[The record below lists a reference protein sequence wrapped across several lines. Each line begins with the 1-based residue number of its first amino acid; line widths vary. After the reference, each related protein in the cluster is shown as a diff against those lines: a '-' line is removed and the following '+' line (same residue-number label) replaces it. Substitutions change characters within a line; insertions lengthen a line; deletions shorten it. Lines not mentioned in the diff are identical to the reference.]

1 MTPKYWFC
9 VLLFCGFLFLT
20 TSLTAQSSTDTSV
33 IVKNRLFGLP
43 IAFFAPETN
52 WGFGAAGIATFRL
65 KGEPATS
72 QPSQLQI
79 GFAYTLNKQWL
90 LYLPFQLFKQNEE
103 YKLYGELGY
112 YLYTYQFYGVGN
124 ATLEE
129 DQEFYDVN
137 YPRVRINFLKQVYPN
152 LFAGVRYWMDDFQI
166 KEVEPD
172 GLLDTEE
179 IVGAAGGLLSGLG
192 LVLNYDTRDNIFFP
206 RKGVFAE
213 IVGFKNGAYLGSD
226 FNFNKLYI
234 DLSSYIRV
242 KNQVVAFNMYTELT
256 NGTVPFNQLSLLGGP
271 KRMRGHFEGRFR
283 DKHFIS
289 LQTEYRFPL
298 FFKWLR
304 GVVFAGVGEVSPTIS
319 DFELVNF
326 KYHYG
331 TGLRILVNASEQVYM
346 RLDAGFGRDT
356 SGFYVTIGEAF

>member
-1 MTPKYWFC
+1 MIAKSWFS
-9 VLLFCGFLFLT
+9 VLLSFCCLFLS
-20 TSLTAQSSTDTSV
+20 TSLTAQSSTDTTA
-33 IVKNRLFGLP
+33 IAKNRIFGLP

-52 WGFGAAGIATFRL
+52 WGFGVAGIATFRL

-72 QPSQLQI
+72 QPSQLQP

-90 LYLPFQLFKQNEE
+90 IYLPFQLFKQNEQ

-129 DQEFYDVN
+129 DLEFYDVDF
-137 YPRVRINFLKQVYPN
+137 PRVRINLLKQVYPN
-152 LFAGVRYWMDDFQI
+152 LFAGVRYWMDNFQI
-166 KEVEPD
+166 KKIEAD
-172 GLLDTEE
+172 GLLETEN
-179 IVGAAGGLLSGLG
+179 IAGNAGGLLSGLG
-192 LVLNYDTRDNIFFP
+192 VVLNYDTRDNIFFP
-206 RKGVFAE
+206 RKGIFAE
-213 IVGFKNGAYLGSD
+213 VVGFSNGAYLGSD

-234 DLSSYIRV
+234 DFSSYISV
-242 KNQVVAFNMYTELT
+242 KNQVFAFNIYSELT
-256 NGTVPFNQLSLLGGP
+256 NGTAPFNQLSLLGGP

-283 DKHFIS
+283 DNHFIT

-304 GVVFAGVGEVSPTIS
+304 GVAFAGVGEVAPTIG
-319 DFELVNF
+319 DFELANF

-331 TGLRILVNASEQVYM
+331 TGLRILINASEQVYM
-346 RLDAGFGRDT
+346 RVDAGFGKET